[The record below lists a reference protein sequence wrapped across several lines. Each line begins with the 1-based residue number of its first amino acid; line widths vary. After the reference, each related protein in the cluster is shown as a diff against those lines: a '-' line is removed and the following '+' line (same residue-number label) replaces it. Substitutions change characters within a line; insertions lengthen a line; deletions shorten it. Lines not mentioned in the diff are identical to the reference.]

1 MMLLL
6 LLLIFGGCIINNNN
20 RNVVQLLFFI
30 YLLLFTINNNY
41 FLRGED
47 DGICRAWAKAPQVSR
62 IRIVSEMDKVY
73 EDMENMTL
81 DNGVMRRKNMKVIVH
96 CNLGHRH
103 KPAKYEIVVGR
114 GKQNFRWLGLVAAGR
129 YKNECRL
136 MSFRQ
141 REVDALGPGAR
152 MSPLSVVSNI
162 LLNIS
167 KHQLVTHY
175 TPQDCRN
182 KCTTS

>member
-1 MMLLL
+1 MLYTILLL
-6 LLLIFGGCIINNNN
+6 
-20 RNVVQLLFFI
+20 FI

-47 DGICRAWAKAPQVSR
+47 DGICTAHGRKHSYASR
-62 IRIVSEMDKVY
+62 IRIVSAEHFDLKKMESKHEDVTQDAPPAGDEQLEHQQMDKVY

-96 CNLGHRH
+96 CNSRSSGH
-103 KPAKYEIVVGR
+103 KPAKYEIAVGR

-136 MSFRQ
+136 NGRLRQ
-141 REVDALGPGAR
+141 REVDATRSG
-152 MSPLSVVSNI
+152 VSQNVPTVCC
-162 LLNIS
+162 
-167 KHQLVTHY
+167 K
-175 TPQDCRN
+175 
-182 KCTTS
+182 